1 MSIPG
6 NLNFGG
12 NPGGATR
19 FSQTRGRLGGGI
31 SNGVNYP
38 SPFFDIA
45 HTYLPNTIKAM
56 FRWCRY
62 YFLTNPIINAT
73 VFKLSEYPITEI
85 EIDHADKKVANKWKE
100 YFEDHLNYRAF
111 QIECGLDYNTY
122 GNCLTSLS
130 FPFKKFLTCRRCKFQ
145 AEAKRIRPNWVFTNY
160 EFRLSCPQCGELG
173 TADSKDQYFR
183 NESGVRVMRWN
194 PEDVEIT
201 YSDITGESTY
211 FYNIPPGIRNDVII
225 GKKDAVEQV
234 PEVFIQALRQQKGVV
249 FSKDLFFHLRRPTLA
264 DQDRGWGLPLLLP
277 CLKDT
282 FYLQV
287 MKKAQESILLEHIV
301 PLRILFPQAGSGT
314 SDPYCV
320 TPDTLVE
327 TIDGL
332 RPASEIA
339 MGDYLRSHTGAW
351 RHVEGTK
358 ARAVGVNEKVYKVVV
373 DSLPGFPF
381 KVSEEHPILAVP
393 RTSNRSG
400 RARQAWVDPAFI
412 PIKDLRVGDYVA
424 YPTIRT
430 QSKAAAVDLGQ
441 YTQRS
446 VTDSFVY
453 RRLSQHAAEA
463 YEWLEQT
470 GDHKFAWGE
479 RKPFLEER
487 GWSESDFA
495 TASAMRVEASI
506 DRISRHVPL
515 NGDLARLVGYF
526 LAEGSLK
533 EGGLPTFALGSDEH
547 WIADDI
553 MAAAT
558 ALGFRGTT
566 RYDSKLCNGLTVD
579 VQDVLLGDL
588 LSGLCGSGFAGKR
601 VPQELAE
608 ASNRTVLRML
618 RALFAGDGCD
628 FSTDTNRVALKMAN
642 PSIVLEARR
651 LLLSFGL
658 IGGIAKEVPKEG
670 AISKS
675 PSFHLAYNGEQADAL
690 RLLFCHG
697 ELPTQPW
704 SKLGVLRGGYVLH
717 RIASVE
723 EVEEPTVIGFQ
734 MAEDKSFCV
743 AGVATHNTTI
753 NLVDWRDHVATE
765 IARWRYDCVSPESFV
780 ETSEG
785 LKRAS
790 DIAMGDSLKNHLGTY
805 STVLAAVR
813 RPLREQEA
821 AYSLRVRGLSAVRTV
836 LSEDHPLLAAKKYN
850 NGNGH
855 KVGQAEFIKV
865 KDLQPGD
872 YVGYPIARHEVP
884 RPALDLAEYTTR
896 ASTTQFVY
904 VDHHD
909 PGAPK
914 AFEYLI
920 SGSATGSRQDQLEAN
935 DWSVNQ
941 YKVAQIAV
949 REGRTLRRLPR
960 YVPFNAELAWALG
973 LYTAEGNSTT
983 KQVLFALHKEETS
996 YVARLNAIFAEFF
1009 GAAPALISEK
1019 TENGIQAVFSSVI
1032 AADFFG
1038 SVCPGDSR
1046 TKQVPKLVKEA
1057 SQHIVLSYLLG
1068 YLEGDGCFHAD
1079 GVSNKTTTSTASLQL
1094 AEGVRQL
1101 LLSCEIPVGLS
1112 KSYGKG
1118 SVVAKTGRLI
1128 RPSLSYKLSICG
1140 TNNTQLRGYLAGFIE
1155 KIPTWSKLGE
1165 FRDGYFWSRIKEV
1178 TRVECEEVI
1187 SIQTDPVPASA
1198 VLSDGERHGTFCVW
1212 GYASANCNYIPIL
1225 PLPVGNQTI
1234 GGDGRALL
1242 MVQEMQQMSEQL
1254 INGMQVPLE
1263 FIKGGLSY
1271 AGTNI
1276 SMRMLENQFIV
1287 YLSRHTRM
1295 AKWVMRSVADYLQW
1309 PLADIRFKPF
1319 KMADDI
1325 QRKAFLFQLNQ
1336 AGKVSDTTLLMD
1348 SDLDQEK
1355 EDQIMERETVGRM
1368 AATKKQQLAQAE
1380 LQGEQQVI
1388 MMKLQAKAQQE
1399 LAAATA
1405 SPLAPGEPG
1414 GPEGTAGAS
1423 VPPAPMAE
1431 MGSPLN
1437 AGQNMGMNGGPTQA
1451 GQSVA
1456 MGGSSI
1462 IAMAQ
1467 TTAMQLSGMDPAQQL
1482 LAIKELRKQSPELAD
1497 LVLQMLQ
1504 SMPNQQQ
1511 QQQAAEAAVASAPQA
1526 PNMLGADGKAAVQ
1539 VDMRP
1544 MPEKLPPR
1552 RAAGTV

>member
-765 IARWRYDCVSPESFV
+765 IARWRYD
-780 ETSEG
+780 
-785 LKRAS
+785 
-790 DIAMGDSLKNHLGTY
+790 
-805 STVLAAVR
+805 
-813 RPLREQEA
+813 
-821 AYSLRVRGLSAVRTV
+821 SA
-836 LSEDHPLLAAKKYN
+836 
-850 NGNGH
+850 
-855 KVGQAEFIKV
+855 
-865 KDLQPGD
+865 
-872 YVGYPIARHEVP
+872 
-884 RPALDLAEYTTR
+884 
-896 ASTTQFVY
+896 
-904 VDHHD
+904 
-909 PGAPK
+909 
-914 AFEYLI
+914 
-920 SGSATGSRQDQLEAN
+920 
-935 DWSVNQ
+935 
-941 YKVAQIAV
+941 
-949 REGRTLRRLPR
+949 
-960 YVPFNAELAWALG
+960 
-973 LYTAEGNSTT
+973 
-983 KQVLFALHKEETS
+983 
-996 YVARLNAIFAEFF
+996 
-1009 GAAPALISEK
+1009 
-1019 TENGIQAVFSSVI
+1019 
-1032 AADFFG
+1032 
-1038 SVCPGDSR
+1038 
-1046 TKQVPKLVKEA
+1046 
-1057 SQHIVLSYLLG
+1057 
-1068 YLEGDGCFHAD
+1068 
-1079 GVSNKTTTSTASLQL
+1079 
-1094 AEGVRQL
+1094 
-1101 LLSCEIPVGLS
+1101 
-1112 KSYGKG
+1112 
-1118 SVVAKTGRLI
+1118 
-1128 RPSLSYKLSICG
+1128 
-1140 TNNTQLRGYLAGFIE
+1140 
-1155 KIPTWSKLGE
+1155 
-1165 FRDGYFWSRIKEV
+1165 
-1178 TRVECEEVI
+1178 
-1187 SIQTDPVPASA
+1187 
-1198 VLSDGERHGTFCVW
+1198 
-1212 GYASANCNYIPIL
+1212 YIPIL
-1225 PLPVGNQTI
+1225 PLPIGNQTI

-1295 AKWVMRSVADYLQW
+1295 AKWAMRSVADYLQW

-1414 GPEGTAGAS
+1414 GPEGTAGAA

-1431 MGSPLN
+1431 MSSPLN
-1437 AGQNMGMNGGPTQA
+1437 AGQNMGMHGGPTQA

-1511 QQQAAEAAVASAPQA
+1511 QAAEAAVASAPQA